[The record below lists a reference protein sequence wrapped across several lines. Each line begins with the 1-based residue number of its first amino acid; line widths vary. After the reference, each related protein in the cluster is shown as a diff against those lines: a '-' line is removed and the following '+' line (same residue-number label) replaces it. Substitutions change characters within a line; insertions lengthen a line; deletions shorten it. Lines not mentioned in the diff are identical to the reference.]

1 MSRGTTPYHAQPR
14 HAFWRDAIARVEP
27 DAIDPVVNFALQ
39 VDSHTKI
46 ATAGS
51 CFAQHIARNLVR
63 HGFSYHVAEPAHP
76 LLSKQQIE
84 QYNYGTFSARYG
96 NIYTSRQLLQL
107 FLRAYGEFDP
117 VDDCWFDSEHAC
129 WIDPFRPNIQP
140 EGFSSR
146 EELLLDRQQHFA
158 AVRSLFE
165 SLDVFVFTLGLTELW
180 SHRQDGAAYPLCPG
194 VAGGQYDPTLHAFEN
209 LSVAQVVADMRE
221 FLVRLR
227 IVNPASR
234 VILTV
239 SPVPLIATGTQTH
252 VLCATT
258 YSKSVLRVAAETL
271 VHDVA
276 GVHYFPSYEII
287 TSNASR
293 GRYYAADCRDV
304 TEEGVAH
311 VMRLFFQHVAGGAVA
326 GAGASAAGAT
336 TASPQAQ
343 HFLDKSQQ
351 VVDTICEESLI
362 EQVVAARPPEPGK
375 LGALT

>member
-1 MSRGTTPYHAQPR
+1 MSRGTTPYHDQPR
-14 HAFWRDAIARVEP
+14 HAFWRDSIARVEP
-27 DAIDPVVNFALQ
+27 GAIDPVVKFGLQ
-39 VDSHTKI
+39 VDPQTRI

-63 HGFSYHVAEPAHP
+63 HGFRYHVTEPAHP
-76 LLSKQQIE
+76 LLSKRQAE

-107 FLRAYGEFDP
+107 FLRAYGDFDP
-117 VDDCWFDSEHAC
+117 VDDCWFDSEPAC
-129 WIDPFRPNIQP
+129 WIDPFRPSIQP
-140 EGFSSR
+140 DGFSSR

-194 VAGGQYDPTLHAFEN
+194 VAGGQYDPALHAFEN
-209 LSVAQVVADMRE
+209 LTVDQVVTDMRE

-227 IVNPASR
+227 GVNPASQ

-239 SPVPLIATGTQTH
+239 SPVPLIATATQAH
-252 VLCATT
+252 VLSATT
-258 YSKSVLRVAAETL
+258 YSKSVLRVAAATL
-271 VHDVA
+271 VDSVA

-311 VMRLFFQHVAGGAVA
+311 VMRLFFKHVAGGVA
-326 GAGASAAGAT
+326 PAAA
-336 TASPQAQ
+336 AAAPQAQ
-343 HFLDKSQQ
+343 HFLDRAQQ
-351 VVDTICEESLI
+351 FVETICDESLI
-362 EQVVAARPPEPGK
+362 DDARPDPARPERG
-375 LGALT
+375 